1 MANYDNIFSELAE
14 LLRLSEQLNKEID
27 AKKNEIRD
35 AMTAAGLAIVNGS
48 EHKATLKEIT
58 TARLDS
64 AALKRE
70 LPEIAA
76 RYTVTSTTTRFN
88 FA

>member
-35 AMTAAGLAIVNGS
+35 AMTAAGLATVNGS
-48 EHKATLKEIT
+48 EHKATLKEVT
-58 TARLDS
+58 TARIDS

-70 LPEIAA
+70 LPDIAA